1 MPARRSPTV
10 RRRRLG
16 LELRMLR
23 EQASLTIDQVATALE
38 CSLSKVSRIETGH
51 VKATPR
57 DVRDMLELY
66 RVNGVQ
72 RDELIQLARDAR
84 ERGWWTRFG
93 DSASRIELLVGL
105 ETEATR
111 VSEFHVLVVPG
122 LLQTREYA
130 EAIFRAFDPELD
142 DDAIQPRVE
151 LRLARQEIL
160 EQDQPLQL
168 HVILDESVLRRSVG
182 GRKVMREQLEHLLE
196 RARWPNIKV
205 QVLPFDRGEHTAI
218 LGSFTLLRF
227 EPAGRHP
234 DVVYIETE
242 ADDLYLEQPDE
253 LRRYTA
259 VFDRLQASALDAI
272 ASRQLIQRFLR

>member
-1 MPARRSPTV
+1 
-10 RRRRLG
+10 
-16 LELRMLR
+16 MLR